1 MSDTNNTN
9 NFFKSKPLI
18 TIGLLLKQRGFH
30 VVPIAT
36 GTKAPVGV
44 IGWQS
49 SDYTAEQLEHF
60 VKGGSKYTGWGIL
73 LGYPTAN
80 GKSVYMLD
88 VDCADAEVA
97 EAISKLVVK
106 WFGQDYLYR
115 IGNPPKFAVPF
126 LMNDSGLK
134 KRKTAPFFKG
144 TDSTKCLVEVL
155 SFGQQAVCYAEHPDI
170 QRPYEWHNGQ
180 LAECDL
186 DKLPVLSVADVT
198 DILNEC
204 VALFG
209 QHGYTHGGSGVDIED
224 EGRVPVGRRRAPLST
239 FTIEDAQLLLPLVH
253 QLYPAFVDDHDM
265 WIKVGMAMHHQ
276 FGGDTAALDLWDEW
290 SRKGDKY
297 EDGEP
302 ARRWKT
308 FNSNVIGGFTIRSL
322 LVLPGIKTWWYARTY
337 KFGNVV
343 SDNFNNRD
351 ILTDDDK
358 LEDELTARFAFMANN
373 DRFYDTMTHTWYSRL
388 SLNARWTRPPM
399 VDEDSGRTVPRVKPN
414 VILERSP
421 KLVIISGLSWHPSVD
436 KVVEYDG
443 KKYYNT
449 FKPWQAE
456 AVPGDL
462 TDWLTVCNHVWG
474 EHVDAV
480 LDWMA
485 FSLQYPETKIKWQ
498 ILVHGAPRTGKT
510 LAAKPWLR
518 LFESAGQEVSQELVS
533 AGWGDIYFKKKALT
547 FEEVWAPQN
556 RGFFNSLKSKLVN
569 DNMEAINIKGQP
581 ITYQQNLYS
590 IYMCSNHIDALMFS
604 EDDDKLLVIQ
614 APGGRLPDEEYAKLA
629 TQTNSIDTPLM
640 KAVFAFLMTRD
651 VENFN
656 YGKLPARTAAA
667 LAMAEASAPEFEQ
680 DLKESLIAGLPPF
693 ERKTVTR
700 KELVSYLKEN
710 RFYYS
715 RTQLTEFLGKTGL
728 KKYRGSAK
736 PESVVRV
743 TPEFYTSE
751 DLSELSPSEI
761 YRWYMANSSVSKFS
775 A

>member
-1 MSDTNNTN
+1 MSDANSTN

-49 SDYTAEQLEHF
+49 SDYTAEQLERF
-60 VKGGSKYTGWGIL
+60 VRGGSKYTGWGIL
-73 LGYPTAN
+73 LGYPTSS

-88 VDCADAEVA
+88 VDCADADVA
-97 EAISKLVVK
+97 AAISRLVVK
-106 WFGQDYLYR
+106 WFGEDYLYR

-126 LMNDSGLK
+126 LMDDSGLK

-144 TDSTKCLVEVL
+144 TDPTKCLVEVL

-170 QRPYEWHNGQ
+170 NKPYEWHNGQ
-180 LAECDL
+180 LAECDV

-198 DILNEC
+198 AILSEC

-209 QHGYTHGGSGVDIED
+209 QHGYTHSGSGAEIED
-224 EGRVPVGRRRAPLST
+224 ESRLPAGRRRAPLST
-239 FTIEDAQLLLPLVH
+239 FTIEDAELLLPLVN
-253 QLYPAFVDDHDM
+253 QLYPEFVDSYDM
-265 WIKVGMAMHHQ
+265 WVKVGMAMHHQ

-290 SRKGDKY
+290 SRAGKEYEEGVCKDK
-297 EDGEP
+297 
-302 ARRWKT
+302 WLT
-308 FNSNVIGGFTIRSL
+308 FNAHVIGGFTIRSL
-322 LVLPGIKTWWYARTY
+322 LVLPNIKTWWYARTY

-343 SDNFNNRD
+343 MDNFNNRD
-351 ILTDDDK
+351 ILTDDDR
-358 LEDELTARFAFMANN
+358 LEDELTARFAFMINN
-373 DRFYDTMTHTWYSRL
+373 DRFYDTMSHTWHSRL
-388 SLNARWTRPPM
+388 SLNTRWARPPM
-399 VDEDSGRTVPRVKPN
+399 VDEESGRTVPRVKPT
-414 VILERSP
+414 VLLERSG
-421 KLVIISGLSWHPSVD
+421 KLVVISGLSWHPSID
-436 KVVEYDG
+436 KVIEYEG
-443 KKYYNT
+443 KKFYNT

-456 AVPGDL
+456 AVAGDL
-462 TDWLTVCNHVWG
+462 TDWFTVCHHVWG
-474 EHVDAV
+474 EHTDAV

-498 ILVHGAPRTGKT
+498 VLVHGAPRTGKT

-604 EDDDKLLVIQ
+604 ADDDKLLVIQ
-614 APGGRLPDEEYAKLA
+614 APDQRLPDEEYAKLA

-640 KAVFAFLMTRD
+640 KAVYSHLMSRD
-651 VENFN
+651 VENFD
-656 YGKLPARTAAA
+656 YGKLPVRTDAAV
-667 LAMAEASAPEFEQ
+667 AMAENSASEFEE
-680 DLKESLIAGLPPF
+680 DLAEALKVGLVPF
-693 ERKTVTR
+693 ERKAVTR
-700 KELVSYLKEN
+700 RELVSYLKES

-715 RTQLTEFLGKTGL
+715 RTQLTEFLRKSGL
-728 KKYRGSAK
+728 GKYRGMLKS
-736 PESVVRV
+736 ESKVVH

-751 DLSELSPSEI
+751 DLAGLSPTEI
-761 YRWYMANSSVSKFS
+761 YKWYMANASTSKFS